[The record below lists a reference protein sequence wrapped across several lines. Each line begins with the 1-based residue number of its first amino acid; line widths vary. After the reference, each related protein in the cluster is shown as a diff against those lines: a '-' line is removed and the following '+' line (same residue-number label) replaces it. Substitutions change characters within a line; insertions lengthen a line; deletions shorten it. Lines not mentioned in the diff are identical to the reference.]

1 MHQHDQELLD
11 KQLGHLTPPPRSDGV
26 MILAV
31 LAVFFGGMAL
41 GGFLV
46 GYNSG
51 PTRTASNTA
60 SAAASLPGDVGL
72 VLRQ

>member
-1 MHQHDQELLD
+1 MHQQDQELLD

-26 MILAV
+26 MILAI
-31 LAVFFGGMAL
+31 LAVFFGGLAL

-46 GYNSG
+46 GYNGGS
-51 PTRTASNTA
+51 TRTTSNSA
-60 SAAASLPGDVGL
+60 SAALFLPGDVGL